1 MLQEAGAWKAPLP
14 WEPRQESGMSL
25 PVSERVAVVTGAGSG
40 IGRETAILLG
50 ELGYVVVLVGRDE
63 VKLALV
69 QELLPGSVVMKCDMG
84 DASAVEKLIAA
95 VDLRFG
101 HIDVLVNNAGTT
113 PLKPIED
120 YEIAEIDHIFRVN
133 AVGPC
138 VAIARTL
145 PIMKRHGGGCIVNV
159 SSMAT
164 IDPFPG
170 LYPYAAAKASVN
182 LMARSVV
189 NEAGKHGVRAFAV
202 APGAVET
209 PLLRTLFK
217 PDAFPAS
224 RTLDPKSVARTIVEC
239 VQGKREAENGKTIFL
254 PSP

>member
-1 MLQEAGAWKAPLP
+1 
-14 WEPRQESGMSL
+14 MSL
-25 PVSERVAVVTGAGSG
+25 PRSERVAVVTGAGSG

-50 ELGYVVVLVGRDE
+50 ELGYAVVLVGRDA

-69 QELLPGSVVMKCDMG
+69 QESLPGSEVMTCDMG
-84 DASAVEKLIAA
+84 NAAAVEKLIAA
-95 VDLRFG
+95 IDLRFG

-120 YEIAEIDHIFRVN
+120 YSIAEIDEIFRVN
-133 AVGPC
+133 AIGPC

-209 PLLRTLFK
+209 PLLRSLFK
-217 PDAFPAS
+217 PDAFPVS
-224 RTLDPKSVARTIVEC
+224 RTLDPKVVARTIVEC
-239 VQGKREAENGKTIFL
+239 VQGKRDADNGKTVFL

>member
-1 MLQEAGAWKAPLP
+1 
-14 WEPRQESGMSL
+14 MSL
-25 PVSERVAVVTGAGSG
+25 PRSERVAVVTGAGSG
-40 IGRETAILLG
+40 IGRETAVLLG
-50 ELGYVVVLVGRDE
+50 ELGYAVVLVGRDE

-69 QELLPGSVVMKCDMG
+69 QELLPGSVIMQCDMG
-84 DASAVEKLIAA
+84 DAAAVEKLIAA
-95 VDLRFG
+95 IDLRFG
-101 HIDVLVNNAGTT
+101 HIDVLINNAGAT

-120 YEIAEIDHIFRVN
+120 YTHAEIDEIFRVN

-138 VAIARTL
+138 VAIARSL

-209 PLLRTLFK
+209 PLLRSLFK

-224 RTLDPKSVARTIVEC
+224 RTLDPKLVARAIVEC
-239 VQGKREAENGKTIFL
+239 VQGKRDADNGKTVFL